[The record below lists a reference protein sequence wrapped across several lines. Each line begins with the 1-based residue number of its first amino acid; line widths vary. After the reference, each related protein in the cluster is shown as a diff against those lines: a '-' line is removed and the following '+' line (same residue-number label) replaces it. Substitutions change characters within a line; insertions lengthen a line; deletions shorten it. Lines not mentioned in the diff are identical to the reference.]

1 MFDNLIES
9 KKKRQQSPAQA
20 AMSIAFHIVLVVG
33 AVKVTAGAAE
43 AVTKKNSDTTMT
55 FIEPPKPPPP
65 PPNQPPPDAVVA
77 ANPPPQGFQTVVPPE
92 AIPTTIPPV
101 NLNQHFDAR
110 DFTGKG
116 VEGGIAT
123 GVVGG
128 TGPVTGQ
135 AYLEAQL
142 DDPPV
147 PVSGTGQ
154 LRYPPAL
161 QSAGI
166 GGEVTLTFVVDT
178 SGRVESGTVQV
189 VKSTHPAFEP
199 PAREAV
205 AKELFKPGKL
215 HGQAVR
221 VMVSQRLVFNPNH

>member
-9 KKKRQQSPAQA
+9 KKKRQQTPAQA
-20 AMSIAFHIVLVVG
+20 AMSVVFHIVLVVG

-43 AVTKKNSDTTMT
+43 AVTKKNADTTMT
-55 FIEPPKPPPP
+55 FIAPPKPPPP

-77 ANPPPQGFQTVVPPE
+77 ANPPPQGFQTVIPPE

-147 PVSGTGQ
+147 AISAIQP
-154 LRYPPAL
+154 RYPPAL

-166 GGEVTLTFVVDT
+166 GGEVTLQFVVDT
-178 SGRVESGTVQV
+178 SGRVEPQTIQL
-189 VKSTHPAFEP
+189 VKTTHPAFEP
-199 PAREAV
+199 SAREA
-205 AKELFKPGKL
+205 ALKEVFKPGKL
-215 HGQAVR
+215 HGQPVR
-221 VMVSQRLVFNPNH
+221 VMVSQRMVFNPAH